1 MTKEALTQQL
11 VDLYA
16 GDELSIEIKDEL
28 EIEAMRDV
36 ALAADM
42 QSLRSVVQALQ
53 ALRTPEFSEESN
65 QRIRMKL
72 FAGGMVA
79 DPNRS
84 RASEPAFLQHY
95 LPISG

>member
-1 MTKEALTQQL
+1 MKQESLTQHL

-16 GDELSIEIKDEL
+16 GNELSLELMEEL
-28 EIEAMRDV
+28 EFDALQNA

-42 QSLRSVVQALQ
+42 QSLRSVVHALQ
-53 ALRTPEFSEESN
+53 ALPTPEFSEESN

-72 FAGGMVA
+72 FAGGMGA
-79 DPNRS
+79 DPSRS